1 MFCSTGKPQDKDPR
15 CLIPARLQ
23 NKRES
28 CCFIKTTRHS
38 VCSHPCVCV
47 FFFYFPP
54 PPPPPLMQLCSCC
67 ARKMICALFDEVAA
81 KLVKT
86 SVEVRCLKRLYCFIL
101 ICERFLKCVNQP
113 PALSRALL
121 RPSRWWISLYFL
133 VSSCCVFVFE
143 LIARF
148 CWVIKQF
155 NWSSFSVRVG
165 KKKRGGDLVASA
177 NGGQAKRH
185 VERGYVCVKA
195 TGRWWVGAG

>member
-1 MFCSTGKPQDKDPR
+1 MVKGLLGGLTVLAEVEALVFCSTGKPQDKDPR

-47 FFFYFPP
+47 FFFYFPPP

-121 RPSRWWISLYFL
+121 RPSRWWISSEDFALFSRKFL
-133 VSSCCVFVFE
+133 
-143 LIARF
+143 L
-148 CWVIKQF
+148 
-155 NWSSFSVRVG
+155 RV
-165 KKKRGGDLVASA
+165 
-177 NGGQAKRH
+177 
-185 VERGYVCVKA
+185 CF
-195 TGRWWVGAG
+195 